1 MNKKVGLFIYSLGHL
16 LVDGACC
23 LIMLVSV
30 LAGKSDLENVSLAIV
45 LYNTVAFAIQ
55 PFFGFL
61 TDKIGRT
68 NQIAAVG
75 CILVGGSAALLHLP
89 FAAAVTAG
97 LGNAMFH
104 IGGGAYSLNMDRR
117 KASYPGIFVAP
128 GAIGLFLGAYLANHV
143 EIKPFYIML
152 PMVLLAIGVLPIPH
166 LSGEAKT
173 AADKQNM
180 AFSGLPLLLLLLVI
194 LLRSVI
200 GSVGDFPWKST
211 NTAALILTL
220 TIAMGK
226 ACGGLLSDWL
236 GRRNTTVIA
245 LLLSAPLLAF
255 CESGVFPSLAGVFL
269 FNLTMAVTV
278 TEIADHLQG
287 YSGFAFGLTTLA
299 LILGTYFIYMGWKD
313 FFAQPW
319 ITLALILLSAV
330 MMFFSIREDG
340 HQSYLKENSHER
352 KVA

>member
-1 MNKKVGLFIYSLGHL
+1 MSKKVGLFIYSLGHL

-23 LIMLVSV
+23 LVMLVSV
-30 LAGKSDLENVSLAIV
+30 STGKSELVNVSLAIV
-45 LYNTVAFAIQ
+45 IYNTIAFAIQ

-61 TDKIGRT
+61 SDKIGRT
-68 NQIAAVG
+68 NLIASAG

-97 LGNAMFH
+97 LGNAMYH
-104 IGGGAYSLNMDRR
+104 IGGGAYSLNMNR
-117 KASYPGIFVAP
+117 KKAAYPGIFVAP

-143 EIKPFYIML
+143 EIKPFLIIL
-152 PMVLLAIGVLPIPH
+152 PMILLAIGVLPIPH
-166 LSGEAKT
+166 ITCEAVNNT
-173 AADKQNM
+173 GKQNK
-180 AFSGLPLLLLLLVI
+180 AFPGLPLLLLLLVI

-200 GSVGDFPWKST
+200 GSVGDFPWKNT

-220 TIAMGK
+220 TIALGK
-226 ACGGLLSDWL
+226 ACGGILSDWL
-236 GRRNTTVIA
+236 GRRKTTVIA
-245 LLLSAPLLAF
+245 LLLSTPLLAF
-255 CESGVFPSLAGVFL
+255 CEAGVLTSLAGVFL

-278 TEIADHLQG
+278 TEVADRLQG

-330 MMFFSIREDG
+330 MMFFSIPVDG
-340 HQSYLKENSHER
+340 YIKISKEKSHE
-352 KVA
+352 KKIA